1 MTEGKEVPEGG
12 LSVDGIVQL
21 LESQI
26 AQTYDAARMQKAW
39 ENILAGPTPPKVLA
53 TALMRALSHGRYER
67 RRAQSVT
74 HVNVN
79 VYVSGAVES
88 ERLGHEIAK
97 GIKSGPLKD

>member
-12 LSVDGIVQL
+12 LSVDGIFQL

-39 ENILAGPTPPKVLA
+39 ENILAGPTPPKVFA
-53 TALMRALSHGRYER
+53 TALVRALSHGRYER

-74 HVNVN
+74 QHVNL
-79 VYVSGAVES
+79 YVSGAVES